1 MAARAAALHGAVSLR
16 SSFLPPAAVSAA
28 FLPSPH
34 LAPSPSL
41 CLSTVV
47 SSALPGTKDTQ
58 KDKDRKRTSVSW
70 GCDPQSIE
78 NGSLLQDW
86 LTNEG
91 LAKQKL
97 VLNRVDSGGRGLVA
111 TQSLRQGERLL
122 FVPSRLL
129 IFADSEWGCAET
141 GKIIKEAGLPEWPTL
156 AVFLISEAS
165 RGTASR
171 WFPYFATLPKTP
183 SSILQWTEDEVN
195 TWLTASPVREKALEY
210 IRDVTETY
218 RDLRASI
225 FSKHPEVFSSQVYT
239 LEAFKWAFGILFSR
253 LVRLPSVKK
262 LALVP
267 WADMLN
273 HSPQVDA
280 FLDFDQSSGKSVV
293 FVTDRAYQPGEQVFI
308 SYGKRPSGE
317 LLLAYGFIPPEFNAH
332 DHVELE
338 MELDNEDPSYEAKLT
353 ALKEQGLS
361 SPQRFPVRKDGFPA
375 QLLAYARLIASRASN
390 PAQLSLMAR
399 AATEAKAT
407 ANDTSDVEAML
418 SAEEE
423 TDAYERVLA
432 VCENSIADYTS
443 FLEANEESDDEATNV
458 DSSARL
464 SRTRMLQQLAVALCK
479 NEQRM
484 LFRLQYI
491 LRTDLR
497 GLRTL
502 PGTESMSGGAKGKA
516 KRANGGLFNL
526 FKWNIDILEK

>member
-1 MAARAAALHGAVSLR
+1 M
-16 SSFLPPAAVSAA
+16 
-28 FLPSPH
+28 
-34 LAPSPSL
+34 
-41 CLSTVV
+41 
-47 SSALPGTKDTQ
+47 
-58 KDKDRKRTSVSW
+58 SW